1 MNDPMN
7 DPTLLKLIALERRLD
22 GLVTQI
28 VELEGLLKRH
38 FELTRA
44 LITGAP
50 PSVPPPPAP
59 APRVN

>member
-22 GLVTQI
+22 AMVAQI

-44 LITGAP
+44 LVTGVP
-50 PSVPPPPAP
+50 PSPLPPL
-59 APRVN
+59 N

>member
-1 MNDPMN
+1 MNDLVN

-28 VELEGLLKRH
+28 VELEGMLKRH

-44 LITGAP
+44 LVTGVPPSPP
-50 PSVPPPPAP
+50 PSV
-59 APRVN
+59 N

>member
-1 MNDPMN
+1 MSDPMN

-28 VELEGLLKRH
+28 VELEGMLKRH

-44 LITGAP
+44 LVTG
-50 PSVPPPPAP
+50 VPPPPLP
-59 APRVN
+59 PMN

>member
-7 DPTLLKLIALERRLD
+7 DPTLLKLIELERRLD

-28 VELEGLLKRH
+28 VELEGMLKRH

-44 LITGAP
+44 LVSGAP
-50 PSVPPPPAP
+50 PPSPPSI
-59 APRVN
+59 N